1 MVPPGAPDDA
11 QDVPSLSLSLS
22 LIDCVPPGALGECM
36 CSSSSVASDNS
47 DGDTGLLSA
56 LLGPPSFG
64 LAHHT
69 SESSDLSYYSA
80 IDSWPGPLR
89 SALRDLSHVG
99 VWLGRARSCRK
110 FHHRVSRVSGMDA
123 PSAVLLN
130 DHRIKFS
137 NLESMGCHCT
147 TPGFWSGSAF
157 RSRLVC
163 WIRVLVRGCTRCPVS
178 RPLTRPAN
186 FTEMCAL

>member
-1 MVPPGAPDDA
+1 MCHRELWGSA
-11 QDVPSLSLSLS
+11 
-22 LIDCVPPGALGECM
+22 CVPLPRWRPTILMVTQDC
-36 CSSSSVASDNS
+36 CRR
-47 DGDTGLLSA
+47 
-56 LLGPPSFG
+56 F
-64 LAHHT
+64 
-69 SESSDLSYYSA
+69 
-80 IDSWPGPLR
+80 W
-89 SALRDLSHVG
+89 ALRHSAWRIILQSRRICLITVQLTVGRAHSDRLSETCHTLAFG
-99 VWLGRARSCRK
+99 SGGARSCRK